1 MTEQVAVKSI
11 RAEDGRRWL
20 RAHALR
26 RLIVALLAIAVVALA
41 ALAVGRIPIRSGPSV
56 ANLNAAVNASV
67 AALAASPAVEGV
79 QESYI
84 SDHLASATWF
94 DWRPDGTAV
103 VIQRL
108 DVDVA
113 ESGWWADPA
122 EGPPSVGTN
131 VTTTIRVLVGATF
144 YEAVQIQG
152 QSSGTWTVLD
162 SQEAPR
168 GALALGLAVLSDGEW
183 VLGVDEKEDGA
194 VEHAISPDGGSTWT
208 LTSPDLDGS
217 VVQRWHI
224 AADGKLTSWSFE
236 RLDSDGFESRIADP
250 TTAGRMTFLPVTAPD
265 PMRAPDPD
273 VEPNVTQLGLPESFP
288 MAAP

>member
-1 MTEQVAVKSI
+1 MTEQTAVKSI

-20 RAHALR
+20 HFLARR

-41 ALAVGRIPIRSGPSV
+41 ALAVGRIPIRTGPSV
-56 ANLNAAVNASV
+56 ADLNAAVNASV

-84 SDHLASATWF
+84 FDHLASATWF
-94 DWRPDGTAV
+94 DWRPDGAAV
-103 VIQRL
+103 VIQRH

-144 YEAVQIQG
+144 YEAVQMQG
-152 QSSGTWTVLD
+152 QSGGTWTVLD
-162 SQEAPR
+162 SQEAPH
-168 GALALGLAVLSDGEW
+168 GALALGLAILSDGEW
-183 VLGVDEKEDGA
+183 VLGVDAKEDGA
-194 VEHAISPDGGSTWT
+194 VEHAVRSDGGSTWT
-208 LTSPDLDGS
+208 FTSPDQDGS
-217 VVQRWHI
+217 VVQRWQI
-224 AADGKLTSWSFE
+224 AADGELTSWSFE
-236 RLDSDGFESRIADP
+236 RLDSDGFNSRIADP
-250 TTAGRMTFLPVTAPD
+250 TTAGRMTFLPVSAPD
-265 PMRAPDPD
+265 PIRAPDLD
-273 VEPNVTQLGLPESFP
+273 DEPNVTQLGLPESFP